1 MKEDILDKA
10 VSAVQSQ
17 GPGPASVEAAVQR
30 VGDRLAGGVAES
42 PLVDEAPAFLRG
54 CADVQSLVPA
64 FVAGRL
70 SPARAL
76 LVEDH
81 ARSCVPCRR
90 VLKAVRSGQPVEA
103 PAAPAASLVIQAS
116 ASTGGVEAN
125 RGAASGCQGG
135 PHGLPGIQGNHA
147 GRCR

>member
-17 GPGPASVEAAVQR
+17 DPGPASVEAAVQR

-42 PLVDEAPAFLRG
+42 PLVDEAPAVLRG

-70 SPARAL
+70 SL
-76 LVEDH
+76 F
-81 ARSCVPCRR
+81 S
-90 VLKAVRSGQPVEA
+90 
-103 PAAPAASLVIQAS
+103 
-116 ASTGGVEAN
+116 
-125 RGAASGCQGG
+125 
-135 PHGLPGIQGNHA
+135 
-147 GRCR
+147 